1 MLSPPFYAAGD
12 FVLLLQE
19 HRPGVRPGVFLVLLG
34 LQWPVPVR
42 RQVMVLQ
49 WVQLLPR
56 VATFYARLF
65 RPGRKAKVT

>member
-1 MLSPPFYAAGD
+1 
-12 FVLLLQE
+12 
-19 HRPGVRPGVFLVLLG
+19 
-34 LQWPVPVR
+34 
-42 RQVMVLQ
+42 MVLQ